1 MGRFKFTD
9 ILKMRSTR
17 PSRRERAVA
26 AAIIS
31 CAALLCMF
39 WSIRVP
45 MFQEPD
51 EVAHADASFL
61 YFDAGRAFAVADAT
75 TGDFV
80 VPQTRYL
87 MGVAD
92 YRRLRYDSRAAV
104 PKGYGTRAYFRAADA
119 RAPYP
124 TGSVPQVGQAIP
136 YVLAFYPST
145 YYCEVAVAMR
155 AGWTMLGHSLSAA
168 FFAGRIVNVAMFSC
182 MLIIAYRIYVELS
195 FSASQRLLLLSGIAF
210 FPLSTWMGA
219 YIQPDNQSALL
230 IAASLL
236 ACITLRKHPES
247 LPRLIFFGAAVSAL
261 GITKLQYALVV
272 VAACGLTLRNAF
284 DVKPMA
290 TKVRAVAIGL
300 VLPLLAAVG
309 GHYLSPIGTL
319 QTLSGSSEYAHIGV
333 IGFAQSAASHVR
345 DDIAD
350 AFLGG
355 RAFGG
360 FWFRFGIRG
369 FGAYAGASARGV
381 TGLIIALTASAFLAW
396 FASLLRF
403 ARRLRR
409 VAERHGLRRTARFLG
424 ADPTLNLYVLSTT
437 MLFAINA
444 FTGGDLALQGRYWYP
459 VLIPIV
465 ILSVRS
471 IGAAFPSALRV
482 RATSVACAFWC
493 AYSVLSAPAAVV
505 AMQHSFYHGG
515 DERPAYAIGRVES
528 VTVDGRP
535 ADLQNIT
542 IPAGSTVTVRGDAL
556 DTSIGLPAADVRYRI
571 DESIE
576 RPTRTRL
583 PDAMLAAYFNDQL
596 LDRAGFRFDL
606 RSSEIGA
613 GSHEVTISVHE
624 AHDTETLPI
633 ATIGVSVVVPST
645 HRSDAIAG
653 VTR

>member
-1 MGRFKFTD
+1 
-9 ILKMRSTR
+9 
-17 PSRRERAVA
+17 
-26 AAIIS
+26 
-31 CAALLCMF
+31 MF
-39 WSIRVP
+39 WSLHVP

-61 YFDAGRAFAVADAT
+61 YFDAGRAFEVADAA

-104 PKGYGTRAYFRAADA
+104 PRGYGTDAYFRAADA
-119 RAPYP
+119 GAPYP

-145 YYCEVAVAMR
+145 YYYEVALAMR
-155 AGWTMLGHSLSAA
+155 AGWTLFGHSLTAA
-168 FFAGRIVNVAMFSC
+168 FFAGRFLNVAMLSC
-182 MLIIAYRIYVELS
+182 TLLIAYRICVESS
-195 FSASQRLLLLSGIAF
+195 FSAFQRLMLLSGIAF

-247 LPRLIFFGAAVSAL
+247 LTRLILFGAAVSAL

-272 VAACGLTLRNAF
+272 VVACGVALRNAF
-284 DVKPMA
+284 DGKPVA
-290 TKVRAVAIGL
+290 TKLRAAGLGL
-300 VLPLLAAVG
+300 VLPVFAAAG

-319 QTLSGSSEYAHIGV
+319 QTPSGGSEYAHAGV
-333 IGFAQSAASHVR
+333 VASAQSAASRVR
-345 DDIAD
+345 DGVAD

-355 RAFGG
+355 RTFGG

-369 FGAYAGASARGV
+369 FGAYAGTTARCV
-381 TGLIIALTASAFLAW
+381 TVFLIALTASASIGW
-396 FASLLRF
+396 FASQLRV

-409 VAERHGLRRTARFLG
+409 VGERHHFRRAARFVG
-424 ADPTLNLYVLSTT
+424 TDPTFNLYVLVST

-444 FTGGDLALQGRYWYP
+444 FTGGDLILQGRYWYP

-471 IGAAFPSALRV
+471 IGNAFPRALRA
-482 RATSVACAFWC
+482 RATSVACGFWC
-493 AYSVLSAPAAVV
+493 AYSVLSAPAAVI
-505 AMQHSFYHGG
+505 AMQRSFYHGG
-515 DERPAYAIGRVES
+515 DERPTYAIGRVES
-528 VTVDGRP
+528 VTIDGHP
-535 ADLQNIT
+535 ADPRNIT
-542 IPAGSTVTVRGDAL
+542 VPAGSSVTVRGDAL
-556 DTSIGLPAADVRYRI
+556 DTSIGLPADDVRYRI
-571 DESIE
+571 DGGVE
-576 RPTRTRL
+576 RRTLTRL
-583 PDAMLAAYFNDQL
+583 PDTMLAAYFNDHL
-596 LDRAGFRFDL
+596 LERAGFRFGV
-606 RSSEIGA
+606 RSTELGA

-633 ATIGVSVVVPST
+633 ATIGVSVVAPST
-645 HRSDAIAG
+645 HRSNAIAG